1 MSISNYDVVTLDI
14 ETWEN
19 QMNYF
24 SPKEAQYILEQA
36 DIENEQEKQTAAK
49 IYGLLARDRYNK
61 RYRFDPMVKNWIANG
76 LELNDEE
83 PILLKLSALEQI
95 EYMKDTIF
103 SLPLTSIRETD
114 QSSARKKAAAQ
125 LKDMADKELHALH
138 ESKELLKSKYNTLE
152 QLASK
157 QSFDLHTLDEL
168 IDKGMG
174 LFTTLH
180 NAADEYLRTAAGSF
194 YSPEQVKII
203 KTAVS
208 DLTELK
214 QQWHELLQQTAAIP
228 HTEQN
233 PLDELHQMIGLTT
246 VKNRVHRLY
255 HYLQYQKQRK
265 EKGYHLNDERSLHMI
280 LTGNPG
286 TGKTMLARLLAKIY
300 HQLGLLQRDE
310 VLEADRSQLVGGY
323 VGQTEEKTINLVKE
337 AVGGIL
343 FIDEAY
349 SLKREGMS
357 GNDFGQTAIDTLVS
371 AMTSGEYAGTFA
383 VILAGYPEEMR
394 QFLRSNP
401 GLRSRFPESNHI
413 HLPDYSA
420 DELLEIAEKV
430 ALDND
435 FVISE
440 DGKKELEKRIEKE
453 QVDETFGNART
464 AKNIVMDAIFQ
475 KGAKIGGESSSH
487 MDDFALLT
495 AEDMKDPAL
504 TENTKDSESPL
515 SRLDSLIGLKEVK
528 QEMKKLA
535 SFIHIQNE
543 RRKADIPVAPI
554 QLHTVFT
561 GPPGT
566 GKTTVANLYASIL
579 KDMGLLKRGHTVV
592 CGRSDLVAEYTGQ
605 TAAKTRRKIR
615 EALGGVLFID
625 EAYSL
630 AAPGRGDFGREA
642 LDTLV
647 EEMTKHDENLVVIL
661 SGYPG
666 PMDQLFQT
674 NPGLQSRFKKSFYFP
689 SFVPDELAAVTDQ
702 YVRGYGY
709 YFENGALDYLKYVYV
724 TMDTSGN
731 ARFAEDM
738 AEELFQQQAFRLTEN
753 NETALDALRLLTKED
768 INAAFIYKQA
778 ESGDSKNENNG
789 NKN

>member
-1 MSISNYDVVTLDI
+1 MAISNYDFI
-14 ETWEN
+14 QAEIKRWEN

-24 SPKEAQYILEQA
+24 SIKEAKHLLEQA
-36 DIENEQEKQTAAK
+36 DIEQEHETFIAAK

-61 RYRFDPMVKNWIANG
+61 RFRFDPMVKNWIVSG
-76 LELNDEE
+76 LELNEYE
-83 PILLKLSALEQI
+83 PVLLKLSALENLSNI
-95 EYMKDTIF
+95 KETVF
-103 SLPLTSIRETD
+103 SLPLTSMRETD
-114 QSSARKKAAAQ
+114 QSSARKKAAGQ
-125 LKDMADKELHALH
+125 LNDIAEKELHSLYETKEYLH
-138 ESKELLKSKYNTLE
+138 SNSQTLQDTLE
-152 QLASK
+152 E
-157 QSFDLHTLDEL
+157 SFELHNLEDFIDQGIDLYTN
-168 IDKGMG
+168 
-174 LFTTLH
+174 LH
-180 NAADEYLRTAAGSF
+180 NATNEYLRTASGSF

-203 KTAVS
+203 KNTVS
-208 DLTELK
+208 DLSVLK
-214 QQWHELLQQTAAIP
+214 KQWHDFLERTGAHP
-228 HTEQN
+228 PSEQD
-233 PLDELHQMIGLTT
+233 PLDELHQMIGLSN

-255 HYLQYQKQRK
+255 HYLQYQKLRK
-265 EKGYHLNDERSLHMI
+265 EKGYHLSDERSLHMI

-323 VGQTEEKTINLVKE
+323 VGQTEEKTMNRVKE
-337 AVGGIL
+337 AVGGVL

-357 GNDFGQTAIDTLVS
+357 GNDFGQTAVDTLVS

-420 DELLEIAEKV
+420 DELIEIAEKV

-440 DGKKELEKRIEKE
+440 EGKKELEKRIEKE

-464 AKNIVMDAIFQ
+464 VKNIILDAIFQ
-475 KGAKIGGESSSH
+475 KGARIGDTSSLK

-495 AEDMKDPAL
+495 AEDMKDPSL
-504 TENTKDSESPL
+504 TEKTEEGEPPL
-515 SRLDSLIGLKEVK
+515 EQLDSLIGIKDVK

-535 SFIHIQNE
+535 SFIHVQNE
-543 RRKADIPVAPI
+543 RRKAGIPAAPI

-566 GKTTVANLYASIL
+566 GKTTVANLYANIL
-579 KDMGLLKRGHTVV
+579 KEMGLLKRGHTIV

-625 EAYSL
+625 EAYALVS
-630 AAPGRGDFGREA
+630 AGRGDFGREA

-666 PMDQLFQT
+666 PMEQLFQT

-689 SFVPDELAAVTDQ
+689 SFEPEELASITDH
-702 YVRGYGY
+702 YIRSYGY
-709 YFENGALDYLKYVYV
+709 HFEQGTEDYLTDIYK

-738 AEELFQQQAFRLTEN
+738 AEELFQQQAFRVMG
-753 NETALDALRLLTKED
+753 LDEPNIDDLRLLLKKD
-768 INAAFIYKQA
+768 IKAAYVYKQS
-778 ESGDSKNENNG
+778 ERRDRKSENSRNR
-789 NKN
+789 N